1 MYKMYYCVYNVDY
14 GSAEIISGIA
24 IFKQDVINV
33 ICILIS
39 WHLLKFHTN
48 GQLSTRLYDKGYL
61 YVV

>member
-14 GSAEIISGIA
+14 GSAEIISGIV

-39 WHLLKFHTN
+39 
-48 GQLSTRLYDKGYL
+48 
-61 YVV
+61 